1 MAKDLTNSR
10 IDRQNI
16 LNNEIA
22 IEEIQSKSG
31 TNGILWEGKFYYQ
44 ITVENLRKG
53 EYSKSSFD
61 EYELLLIEEFLE
73 IT

>member
-1 MAKDLTNSR
+1 MSILKIDLYGEDCIR
-10 IDRQNI
+10 YIV
-16 LNNEIA
+16 
-22 IEEIQSKSG
+22 EEVFQR
-31 TNGILWEGKFYYQ
+31 LLQ

-73 IT
+73 IM